1 MHVPYYF
8 FLKQRFSY
16 NVKMANKIHDTKKD
30 VELLADKTPSDF
42 QDQHELSINPD
53 WEDENESI
61 ESDNSCLQYIEFE
74 SIRGEANLEVGIK
87 FSWPKK
93 KNGSDDNS
101 EKLKEYQL
109 STLLEPDE
117 IAPLF
122 AGAQWAG
129 TRVWDAAIRATQYLE
144 SNYGDEIMKGK
155 SLCELGCGL
164 GVPGMICHSLGA
176 NVILTDQ
183 ECIMSQ
189 LHKNCHKTFP
199 ETYVDHQKIINW
211 KLHNDEEVKK
221 NHHVLLTHPLT
232 WSRESLHKML
242 QQTGYTNGFDFLINC
257 DCVFE
262 PLYKKSWKL
271 LIEVIDECLK
281 INPDTVVI
289 TSCERRN
296 ADGIDN
302 FILEMEQS
310 ENVQSVELV
319 RPRDSK
325 NIEIYL
331 TKGKR

>member
-1 MHVPYYF
+1 
-8 FLKQRFSY
+8 
-16 NVKMANKIHDTKKD
+16 MADKIHGAGTGTND
-30 VELLADKTPSDF
+30 VNFLTDKTPSDF
-42 QDQHELSINPD
+42 HDQRELNTNPD
-53 WEDENESI
+53 WEDEYESV

-74 SIRGEANLEVGIK
+74 SIRDETKLEVGIK

-93 KNGSDDNS
+93 DSGDDDD
-101 EKLKEYQL
+101 EKLKQYQL
-109 STLLEPDE
+109 CTLLEPDD

-144 SNYGDEIMKGK
+144 SNYRDEIMEGK

-164 GVPGMICHSLGA
+164 GVPGMVCHSLGA
-176 NVILTDQ
+176 NVVLTDQ

-189 LHKNCHKTFP
+189 LHKNCRNSFP
-199 ETYVDHQKIINW
+199 ETYIDHHSIDW
-211 KLHNDEEVKK
+211 KVNNVEKK
-221 NHHVLLTHPLT
+221 SHHVLLTHPLT
-232 WSRESLHKML
+232 WSREDLHKML

-257 DCVFE
+257 DCIFE

-302 FILEMEQS
+302 FILEMEHS

-319 RPRDSK
+319 RPKDAR

-331 TKGKR
+331 TKGKQ